1 MEVEV
6 IGTDTRLK
14 VVSQGASMSV
24 RLVGDWGQQPL
35 EGVRQARGVEQARE
49 KVLRDQVRRARESGC
64 SWTEIGEAL
73 GTSKQAAWERF
84 SQA

>member
-1 MEVEV
+1 M
-6 IGTDTRLK
+6 IRTDMRLK
-14 VVSQGASMSV
+14 VIGQGPSTRV
-24 RLVGDWGQQPL
+24 RLVGDWEHQPL
-35 EGVRQARGVEQARE
+35 ESVREVRGVERALE

-84 SQA
+84 NEA